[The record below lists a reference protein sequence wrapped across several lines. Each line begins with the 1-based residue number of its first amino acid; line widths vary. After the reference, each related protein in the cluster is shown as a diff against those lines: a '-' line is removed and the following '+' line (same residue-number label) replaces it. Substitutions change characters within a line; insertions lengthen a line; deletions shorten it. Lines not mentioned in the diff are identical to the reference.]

1 MFSLTV
7 QLASETS
14 RADDNAAGAAYWK
27 HRSGYLENDHN
38 ATVRRLRNAED
49 SGIALREQIQG
60 KETELHELQAE
71 MEELQNKVGTD
82 EAAGRVWS
90 WSREGH
96 LFIA

>member
-1 MFSLTV
+1 V

-38 ATVRRLRNAED
+38 ATMRQLRNAED
-49 SGIALREQIQG
+49 SVMTLREQNQG
-60 KETELHELQAE
+60 KETELQAE
-71 MEELQNKVGTD
+71 MAALQQEVQALQNKVGTD